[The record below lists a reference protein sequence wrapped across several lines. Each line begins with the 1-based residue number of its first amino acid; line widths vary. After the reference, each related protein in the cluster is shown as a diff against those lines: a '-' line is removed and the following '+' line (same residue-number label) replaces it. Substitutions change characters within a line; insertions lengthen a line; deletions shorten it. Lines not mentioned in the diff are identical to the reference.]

1 MDDDSSEKEEKELV
15 AQPSAHN
22 DVSRRNQ
29 RRAELLRR
37 RIEELDRRLALLK
50 SERTLWLRLRR

>member
-22 DVSRRNQ
+22 DVSGRNQ

-37 RIEELDRRLALLK
+37 RIEELDRRLAILK
-50 SERTLWLRLRR
+50 SERTFWQRLPR

>member
-22 DVSRRNQ
+22 DVSPWNQ

-50 SERTLWLRLRR
+50 SEPTLWLRLRR

>member
-22 DVSRRNQ
+22 DVSGRNQ

-37 RIEELDRRLALLK
+37 RIEELDRRLAILK
-50 SERTLWLRLRR
+50 SERTFWQRLR

>member
-1 MDDDSSEKEEKELV
+1 MDDDDSEKEKKEFVEEPL
-15 AQPSAHN
+15 AHN
-22 DVSRRNQ
+22 DVSPRNQ

-37 RIEELDRRLALLK
+37 RIEELDRRLTILK